1 MVFKAL
7 VLEFEKGYH
16 IGWREPRAVIDH
28 TTVLRALLYSSYLLN
43 SEKCVELIKD
53 GSLRAT
59 ALLPTVTIDG
69 LARPLLPFPRLPS
82 YVKVSEIRKLWIT
95 PQGLKYVFEFVEG
108 CNNSSGT
115 PIVDEVG
122 GNGISILCHRS
133 GNSVRLRR
141 IGDVVCLDDDCNGFT
156 PINKDFFERVKEHR
170 NRIDRVSSSA
180 DVFTIEGIKPNTLL
194 WMAFEGSEEAVR
206 CTENLVKLLEFL
218 GLGGFRSRGWGKFR
232 ITSIEI
238 DKQFLN
244 TMIGMIGWDKGYN
257 LLLGSM
263 PLGQW
268 MDPHRSF
275 LEVGTIMGR
284 AGPPQDEYVLPVIKV
299 LDVGSL
305 VYIVSVP
312 SHKLMS
318 LNNNRA
324 TLIFNP
330 VVLHA

>member
-1 MVFKAL
+1 

-16 IGWREPRAVIDH
+16 TGWREAITVIDH

-53 GSLRAT
+53 GLLRAT
-59 ALLPTVTIDG
+59 ALLPTVTIDE

-82 YVKVSEIRKLWIT
+82 YAKVSEIRKLWMT
-95 PQGLKYVFEFVEG
+95 PQGLQYVFDFVKKCSE
-108 CNNSSGT
+108 SFGT
-115 PIVDEVG
+115 PIVDEVRSDA
-122 GNGISILCHRS
+122 ISILCHRS
-133 GNSVRLRR
+133 ENSVKLRR
-141 IGDVVCLDDDCNGFT
+141 VGDVVCFDDDCKGFT
-156 PINKDFFERVKEHR
+156 PINKDFFEKVKEHR
-170 NRIDRVSSSA
+170 NRIDRISGSA

-194 WMAFEGSEEAVR
+194 WTAFQGSEEAVR

-218 GLGGFRSRGWGKFR
+218 GLGGLRSRGWGKFR
-232 ITSIEI
+232 VTSIEI

-257 LLLGSM
+257 LLLGLM
-263 PLGQW
+263 PLGRW
-268 MDPHRSF
+268 IDLHKSF

-305 VYIVSVP
+305 VYVIDVP
-312 SHKLMS
+312 SYKLIP